1 LFILSIMKKRI
12 VLAGV
17 LTLSLSL
24 GFAMAAS
31 PSSRPGDWATPVSEA
46 GIENLYRVET
56 DLFRSALPPPTG
68 FQKLTQ
74 MGVKS
79 VLDLRGGDG
88 DKETPGGSLKLFHVP
103 MTAWGLHNDRVLQA
117 LRIVADPQNRPL
129 LIHCQHG
136 ADRTGAIVALYRVV
150 VQGWSKERAIREM
163 NEGGY
168 HHNSFFRNLDQ
179 YVLAADVAALRKQ
192 LGIGEPLSPVGQT
205 VLAGS
210 SKDSSASPAAA
221 PSEPR
226 TVTTAAAAASSNQ

>member
-1 LFILSIMKKRI
+1 MKKRI
-12 VLAGV
+12 VLPGV

-24 GFAMAAS
+24 GSAIAAS
-31 PSSRPGDWATPVSEA
+31 PSSRPGEWATPISDA
-46 GIENLYRVET
+46 GIENLYRVES
-56 DLFRSALPPPTG
+56 DLFRSAVPTSTG
-68 FQKLTQ
+68 FQKLSQ

-88 DKETPGGSLKLFHVP
+88 DKKEMAGGSLKLFHVP
-103 MTAWGLHNDRVLQA
+103 MSAWGLQNKHVLQA

-150 VQGWSKERAIREM
+150 VQGWSKKMAIREM

-179 YVLAADVAALRKQ
+179 YVLAADVAVLRKQ
-192 LGIGEPLSPVGQT
+192 LGIAEPLTPIGQT

-210 SKDSSASPAAA
+210 SKDSPASSNAT
-221 PSEPR
+221 PSELR
-226 TVTTAAAAASSNQ
+226 TVPTPAAAASSKQ

>member
-1 LFILSIMKKRI
+1 MKKRI
-12 VLAGV
+12 LLAGV
-17 LTLSLSL
+17 LALSLSL
-24 GFAMAAS
+24 GSALAAS
-31 PSSRPGDWATPVSEA
+31 PFSRPGEWATPVSDA

-56 DLFRSALPPPTG
+56 NLFRSAVPTSAG

-74 MGVKS
+74 MGVKT

-88 DKETPGGSLKLFHVP
+88 DKAAAGASLKLFHVP
-103 MTAWGLHNDRVLQA
+103 MSAWGLHNDRVLQA

-192 LGIGEPLSPVGQT
+192 LGIVEPLSPVGQT
-205 VLAGS
+205 VLAGG
-210 SKDSSASPAAA
+210 SKDSPASSDGT
-221 PSEPR
+221 PSEVR
-226 TVTTAAAAASSNQ
+226 TVTTAAAASSNQ

>member
-1 LFILSIMKKRI
+1 MKKRI
-12 VLAGV
+12 VLAGI
-17 LTLSLSL
+17 LTLSLGL
-24 GFAMAAS
+24 GSAMAAS
-31 PSSRPGDWATPVSEA
+31 LSPRPGDWATPVSDA

-56 DLFRSALPPPTG
+56 DLFRSAVPTSTG
-68 FQKLTQ
+68 FQKLTH

-88 DKETPGGSLKLFHVP
+88 DKTEMAGSLKLFHVP
-103 MTAWGLHNDRVLQA
+103 MSAWGLHSDRVVQA

-179 YVLAADVAALRKQ
+179 YVLAADVVALRKQ
-192 LGIGEPLSPVGQT
+192 LGIVEPLSPVGKP

-210 SKDSSASPAAA
+210 SKDSPASSDGT
-221 PSEPR
+221 PSELR
-226 TVTTAAAAASSNQ
+226 TVTTAAATASTNQ

>member
-1 LFILSIMKKRI
+1 MKKRI
-12 VLAGV
+12 LLAGV
-17 LTLSLSL
+17 LALSLSL
-24 GFAMAAS
+24 GSALAAS
-31 PSSRPGDWATPVSEA
+31 PFSRPGEWATPVSDA

-56 DLFRSALPPPTG
+56 NLFRSAVPTSAG
-68 FQKLTQ
+68 FQKLAQ
-74 MGVKS
+74 MGVKT

-88 DKETPGGSLKLFHVP
+88 DKEAAGASLKLFHVP
-103 MTAWGLHNDRVLQA
+103 MSAWGLRNDRVLQA

-150 VQGWSKERAIREM
+150 VQDWSKERAIREM

-192 LGIGEPLSPVGQT
+192 LGIVDPLSLTGQS
-205 VLAGS
+205 VIAAS
-210 SKDSSASPAAA
+210 SKESPAASTA
-221 PSEPR
+221 MLPEPR
-226 TVTTAAAAASSNQ
+226 TATTAAAAASNQ

>member
-1 LFILSIMKKRI
+1 MKKR
-12 VLAGV
+12 LALAAV
-17 LTLSLSL
+17 LTLSLGVGSAL
-24 GFAMAAS
+24 AVS
-31 PSSRPGDWATPVSEA
+31 PLSRPGDWATPVSDA

-56 DLFRSALPPPTG
+56 DLFRSALPTSTG
-68 FQKLTQ
+68 FQKLTH

-88 DKETPGGSLKLFHVP
+88 DKEAAGASLKLFHVP
-103 MTAWGLHNDRVLQA
+103 MSAWGLHNDRVLQA

-179 YVLAADVAALRKQ
+179 YVLAADVVALRKQ
-192 LGIGEPLSPVGQT
+192 LGILEPLSAVGQT
-205 VLAGS
+205 VLAGR
-210 SKDSSASPAAA
+210 SKDSPAFSAAT

-226 TVTTAAAAASSNQ
+226 TITTAAAASSNQ

>member
-1 LFILSIMKKRI
+1 MKKRI

-24 GFAMAAS
+24 GSAMAAS

-56 DLFRSALPPPTG
+56 DLFRSALPTPTG
-68 FQKLTQ
+68 FQKLEH
-74 MGVKS
+74 MGVKT

-88 DKETPGGSLKLFHVP
+88 DKKEAGTSLKLFHVP
-103 MTAWGLHNDRVLQA
+103 MSAWGLHNERVLQA

-150 VQGWSKERAIREM
+150 YQGWSKERAIREM

-192 LGIGEPLSPVGQT
+192 LGIVEPLSPVGQT

-210 SKDSSASPAAA
+210 SKDSPASSAAT

-226 TVTTAAAAASSNQ
+226 TITTAAAASSNQ

>member
-1 LFILSIMKKRI
+1 MKKRI
-12 VLAGV
+12 VLAGI
-17 LTLSLSL
+17 LTLSLGL
-24 GFAMAAS
+24 GSAMAAS
-31 PSSRPGDWATPVSEA
+31 LSSRPDDWATPVSDA
-46 GIENLYRVET
+46 GIENLYRVES
-56 DLFRSALPPPTG
+56 DLFRSAVPTSTG
-68 FQKLTQ
+68 FQKLTH

-88 DKETPGGSLKLFHVP
+88 DKTDMAGGSLKLFHVP
-103 MTAWGLHNDRVLQA
+103 MSAWGLHNDRVLEA

-179 YVLAADVAALRKQ
+179 YVLAADVVALRKQ
-192 LGIGEPLSPVGQT
+192 LGIVEPLSPVGKP

-210 SKDSSASPAAA
+210 SKDSPASSDGT
-221 PSEPR
+221 PSELR
-226 TVTTAAAAASSNQ
+226 TVTTAAATASTNQ